1 MQNAD
6 FYKDRKKKFLMSFPV
21 ETLLWQ
27 ADKDIKIN
35 LAWNN
40 NETAPL

>member
-6 FYKDRKKKFLMSFPV
+6 LYKDRKKNFLMTFPV

-27 ADKDIKIN
+27 ADKEIK
-35 LAWNN
+35 
-40 NETAPL
+40 